1 MGEVTI
7 FVVVHVRFEES
18 NYLFR
23 EESGL
28 ATVCLVKDLE
38 TAAGFDVDTITSDNT
53 ANGT

>member
-1 MGEVTI
+1 M
-7 FVVVHVRFEES
+7 RFEEP

-38 TAAGFDVDTITSDNT
+38 TAIQFDVETVTSDNT
-53 ANGT
+53 ANGE